1 MRFLVLNG
9 PNLDL
14 LGTREP
20 ETYGSTTLAEVGQGL
35 DLQAAKLDLSLRHI
49 QCNDEGSMLAAI
61 RQASRDGFDGA
72 IINAAGFTHT
82 SVVLRDVLLATQ
94 LPFVEVHI
102 SNVHAREAFRHR
114 SLLADVACGVIT
126 GLGVVGY
133 ELALRGLVHKLRER
147 R

>member
-1 MRFLVLNG
+1 VQILVLNG

-35 DLQAAKLDLSLRHI
+35 EVLASKLDLTLRHV

-61 RQASRDGFDGA
+61 RKASVDSYDGA

-102 SNVHAREAFRHR
+102 SNVHARESFRHR
-114 SLLADVACGVIT
+114 SLLADVSCGVIT

-133 ELALRGLVHKLRER
+133 ELALRGLSRKLRER
-147 R
+147 H